1 MEFIASIDS
10 VICVLVGA
18 IIGGLAGYIM
28 KGLGMLGNIAVG
40 AAGGLIGGLVFDK
53 MDVIDVGDIADPA
66 IAGHCDGDRRN
77 LPTLATTVI
86 TKTAAARC
94 GWNIRST
101 EK

>member
-66 IAGHCDGDRRN
+66 IAGVVGSAIAMAIVGIYLR
-77 LPTLATTVI
+77 LQQQ
-86 TKTAAARC
+86 
-94 GWNIRST
+94 
-101 EK
+101 

>member
-1 MEFIASIDS
+1 
-10 VICVLVGA
+10 VLVGA

-66 IAGHCDGDRRN
+66 IAGVVGSAIAMAIVGIYLR
-77 LPTLATTVI
+77 LQQQ
-86 TKTAAARC
+86 
-94 GWNIRST
+94 
-101 EK
+101 

>member
-66 IAGHCDGDRRN
+66 IAGAVGSAIAMAIVGIYLR
-77 LPTLATTVI
+77 LQQQ
-86 TKTAAARC
+86 
-94 GWNIRST
+94 
-101 EK
+101 

>member
-53 MDVIDVGDIADPA
+53 IDVIDVGDIADPA
-66 IAGHCDGDRRN
+66 IAGVAGSAIAMAIAGIYLR
-77 LPTLATTVI
+77 LQQQ
-86 TKTAAARC
+86 
-94 GWNIRST
+94 
-101 EK
+101 